1 MIPWGWKPGQDSSSL
16 RFWRYITWHSTNAY
30 QSQIFLWDHMERT
43 FQKMNLTLASNLC
56 LFLAKR
62 RCDNNK
68 DSDVLKEIMKYDIY
82 FHPSSKSPFIDLTCT
97 IYYYCCM
104 KIKKKKKDWV
114 YLEANCEN
122 PLNVAEQKI
131 NFNYSGE
138 LRRSVMFGP
147 IPPILL
153 TFVDQLPA
161 RDGVPWGGLIARKF
175 KIPILCYLM
184 Q

>member
-1 MIPWGWKPGQDSSSL
+1 
-16 RFWRYITWHSTNAY
+16 
-30 QSQIFLWDHMERT
+30 
-43 FQKMNLTLASNLC
+43 MNLTLASNLC

-97 IYYYCCM
+97 ISYYCCM

-138 LRRSVMFGP
+138 LRRSVMFGL